1 MKELML
7 SIIVPVYNAER
18 YLEEC
23 LRSLFVQ
30 DIPADAYEVI
40 AVDNGSRDGSAA
52 MIKKL
57 QNEYANLRLV
67 TLVENQLP
75 SGARNAGMDAAKGK
89 YLMFVDSDDYLYP
102 NVLKSLVDAIER
114 DILDFAHF
122 DADLLQDGKIVQCEK
137 KETGVL
143 SGVDL
148 YHMNLLHREVSWS
161 KIYRRDF
168 IEAHHLRCTKG
179 LLYEDFE
186 FAHRLYAL
194 ASRVRHIDIVPYVFR
209 QHASSTTKN
218 RVNLANFMAN
228 LVEMNVLYDDIRGA
242 NPIVM
247 DPQMVKEAEE
257 IIRSNVWE
265 NYSIYPQLRPEEQK
279 QAKASMRKYIT
290 CRFLPYM
297 SKKRFVL
304 LKLGIIK

>member
-1 MKELML
+1 ML
-7 SIIVPVYNAER
+7 SIVVPVYNAER

-30 DIPADAYEVI
+30 DLSADAYEVI

-52 MIKKL
+52 LIKQL
-57 QNEYANLRLV
+57 QNEYSNLRLV

-89 YLMFVDSDDYLYP
+89 YLMFLDSDDYLYP
-102 NVLKSLVDAIER
+102 NMLQSLVNAIEKEN
-114 DILDFAHF
+114 LDFAHF
-122 DADLLQDGKIVQCEK
+122 DTDLLVEGKVVKGERVNVTSTI
-137 KETGVL
+137 
-143 SGVDL
+143 SGVEL
-148 YHMNLLHREVSWS
+148 YHLNPKYREVAWS

-194 ASRVRHIDIVPYVFR
+194 ATRVRHIDIVPYVFR
-209 QHASSTTKN
+209 QHATSTTKN
-218 RVNLANFMAN
+218 RVNLANLMAN
-228 LVEMNVLYDDIRGA
+228 LVEINALYDDIYGA
-242 NPIVM
+242 KIVR
-247 DPQMVKEAEE
+247 DPKMIQDAEE
-257 IIRSNVWE
+257 IIRGNIWE
-265 NYSIYPQLRPEEQK
+265 DYRIYPRLAADEQK
-279 QAKASMRKYIT
+279 TAKQGMRKYIS
-290 CRFLPYM
+290 RRMLPYM
-297 SKKRFVL
+297 SVKRYVL